1 MVEARSSWLL
11 CFRCSL
17 LIRLSG
23 SGGANPPA
31 VIASSG
37 DRHRTQQEFPVQ
49 GQTLFFSQEE
59 IDLLESAVHTAYRQA
74 YYEGADKEHLDALW
88 NLRRDLDQYTSE
100 AYSC

>member
-1 MVEARSSWLL
+1 VSHSSHP
-11 CFRCSL
+11 
-17 LIRLSG
+17 
-23 SGGANPPA
+23 GAMPGL
-31 VIASSG
+31 VIAPSG
-37 DRHRTQQEFPVQ
+37 DGHRTQQELPVQ

-100 AYSC
+100 AHSC